1 MVDEKLI
8 EKMWCNVPEAPE
20 FRENIEIVE
29 VNEPGYVHFTMDI
42 PKSLGNYRGGIHG
55 GTHATF
61 QIIAN
66 PKEGKIGYRAV
77 FPYVAAAALACFA
90 AFVVLAG
97 ALIHKR
103 RKTKRLQA
111 K

>member
-1 MVDEKLI
+1 MRRNILRLLGEDGRLTAKDISERIDVPAKEVQAEIRRL
-8 EKMWCNVPEAPE
+8 EAENV
-20 FRENIEIVE
+20 I
-29 VNEPGYVHFTMDI
+29 
-42 PKSLGNYRGGIHG
+42 
-55 GTHATF
+55 
-61 QIIAN
+61 
-66 PKEGKIGYRAV
+66 IGYRAV